1 MPLNVLL
8 GEASPEPAAGE
19 KLQRCVKNSTASE
32 LPPLKSRANDMTTI
46 HDNDPGSPIRELERS
61 LVRMQCER
69 DALAQRM
76 DELESVLA
84 AGRLGYCGIAQ
95 GSYELHANSQFK
107 AEFGWPPDARIC
119 WAELLESI
127 QRVDRAKL
135 VDAVESAFAAGTEV
149 DLIVRTR
156 MCGRARQWLT
166 IRGRTLKG
174 DDGSVTELLVTSR
187 NVSSA
192 RRAAAGRQRATAS
205 LLEQE
210 RKLREAAESANR
222 AKDEF
227 LSVISHELRS
237 PLNAILGWNRILT
250 LKRRDD
256 PEVASITPRIEQS
269 AKAQLKMVNDL
280 LDLGRVGT
288 GKLKVDFRPTQLGRV
303 VKLALD
309 LARPGVSA
317 RGIDLVMELAPGAG
331 QLRGDPDRLQQVV
344 ANLLSNAV
352 KFTSSGGRVA
362 VTLREVEGFCELTV
376 SDTGQGIAAELL
388 PHIFD
393 RFRQG
398 DSSSTRHSGGLGL
411 GLTLVREIVALHGGS
426 VSASSAGPG
435 AGATFVVR
443 LPTVPSWTAA
453 SDTVAAVET
462 GMVSQSLGGLSILV
476 VDDEMDARTV
486 VAETLRLEGAQVTVT
501 DSAGS
506 AFQHLQ
512 AAGAHFDI
520 LVTDIGMPE
529 EDGYSL
535 VRKLR
540 TLQVGR
546 HMLAIAVTGYASK
559 MDVAAAIAAGFDLH
573 VPKPVD
579 FDTFVPMVRRL
590 AALTRQ

>member
-1 MPLNVLL
+1 
-8 GEASPEPAAGE
+8 
-19 KLQRCVKNSTASE
+19 
-32 LPPLKSRANDMTTI
+32 
-46 HDNDPGSPIRELERS
+46 
-61 LVRMQCER
+61 
-69 DALAQRM
+69 
-76 DELESVLA
+76 
-84 AGRLGYCGIAQ
+84 
-95 GSYELHANSQFK
+95 
-107 AEFGWPPDARIC
+107 
-119 WAELLESI
+119 
-127 QRVDRAKL
+127 
-135 VDAVESAFAAGTEV
+135 
-149 DLIVRTR
+149 
-156 MCGRARQWLT
+156 
-166 IRGRTLKG
+166 
-174 DDGSVTELLVTSR
+174 
-187 NVSSA
+187 
-192 RRAAAGRQRATAS
+192 
-205 LLEQE
+205 
-210 RKLREAAESANR
+210 
-222 AKDEF
+222 
-227 LSVISHELRS
+227 
-237 PLNAILGWNRILT
+237 
-250 LKRRDD
+250 
-256 PEVASITPRIEQS
+256 
-269 AKAQLKMVNDL
+269 
-280 LDLGRVGT
+280 
-288 GKLKVDFRPTQLGRV
+288 
-303 VKLALD
+303 
-309 LARPGVSA
+309 
-317 RGIDLVMELAPGAG
+317 MELAPGAG
-331 QLRGDPDRLQQVV
+331 QLSGDPDRLQQVV

-352 KFTSSGGRVA
+352 KFTSSGGRIM
-362 VTLREVEGFCELTV
+362 VTLRDVQGFSEMTV

-411 GLTLVREIVALHGGS
+411 GLTLVREIVVLHGGS
-426 VSASSAGPG
+426 VSASSAGTG

-443 LPTVPSWTAA
+443 LPTAPSWTVAH
-453 SDTVAAVET
+453 DTVAAVER
-462 GMVSQSLGGLSILV
+462 GMAPQSLGGLSILV

-520 LVTDIGMPE
+520 LVTDIGMPD

>member
-1 MPLNVLL
+1 
-8 GEASPEPAAGE
+8 
-19 KLQRCVKNSTASE
+19 
-32 LPPLKSRANDMTTI
+32 MTTI

-61 LVRMQCER
+61 LLRAQFER

-84 AGRLGYCGIAQ
+84 AGRLGYCRMAP
-95 GSYELHANSQFK
+95 GSHELRANSQFK
-107 AEFGWPPDARIC
+107 TEFGWPPDARIS
-119 WAELLESI
+119 WPELQERI
-127 QRVDRAKL
+127 ERGDRAKL
-135 VDAVESAFAAGTEV
+135 VDAVESAFVAGTEV

-156 MCGRARQWLT
+156 MRGRTRQWLT

-192 RRAAAGRQRATAS
+192 RRAAVGRQRAAAS

-256 PEVASITPRIEQS
+256 AEVASITPRIEQS

-309 LARPGVSA
+309 LARPGAAA
-317 RGIDLVMELAPGAG
+317 RGIELVMELAPGAG
-331 QLRGDPDRLQQVV
+331 QLSGDPDRLQQVV

-352 KFTSSGGRVA
+352 KFTSSGGRIV
-362 VTLREVEGFCELTV
+362 VTLRDVQGFSELTV

-411 GLTLVREIVALHGGS
+411 GLTLVREIVVLHGGS
-426 VSASSAGPG
+426 VSASSAGTG

-443 LPTVPSWTAA
+443 LPTAPSWTVAH
-453 SDTVAAVET
+453 DTVAAVER
-462 GMVSQSLGGLSILV
+462 GMAPQSLGGLSILV

-520 LVTDIGMPE
+520 LVTDIGMPD

-579 FDTFVPMVRRL
+579 FDTFVPMVR
-590 AALTRQ
+590 

>member
-1 MPLNVLL
+1 
-8 GEASPEPAAGE
+8 
-19 KLQRCVKNSTASE
+19 
-32 LPPLKSRANDMTTI
+32 MTTI
-46 HDNDPGSPIRELERS
+46 HDHDSGSRMRELEGS
-61 LVRMQCER
+61 LQRAQRECE
-69 DALAQRM
+69 ALALRK

-84 AGRLGYCGIAQ
+84 VGRLGFCRLAGATR
-95 GSYELHANSQFK
+95 AFTATSQFK
-107 AEFGWPPDARIC
+107 VEFGWPPDAEITWRD
-119 WAELLESI
+119 LEDRI
-127 QRVDRAKL
+127 QRADRQKL
-135 VDAVESAFAAGTEV
+135 TAAVEESFSSGSEV

-156 MCGRARQWLT
+156 GRDRQWITL
-166 IRGRTLKG
+166 RGRTVNSHGNGAL
-174 DDGSVTELLVTSR
+174 DLVLTSR

-192 RRAAAGRQRATAS
+192 RRAAVGKQRERAS

-210 RKLREAAESANR
+210 RKLREAAEAANR

-250 LKRRDD
+250 LKRRED
-256 PEVASITPRIEQS
+256 PEVSSITPRIEQS

-288 GKLKVDFRPTQLGRV
+288 GKLKIESRSTQLARV
-303 VKLALD
+303 VSVAVD
-309 LARPGVSA
+309 LARPAAVA
-317 RGIDLVMELAPGAG
+317 KHIELAADVTPGAG

-344 ANLLSNAV
+344 GNLLSNAV
-352 KFTSSGGRVA
+352 KFTSSGGKITVR
-362 VTLREVEGFCELTV
+362 LRDVDGYSELTIK
-376 SDTGQGIAAELL
+376 DTGQGIAPELL

-411 GLTLVREIVALHGGS
+411 GLTLVREIVALHGGT
-426 VSASSAGPG
+426 VSASSAGAG
-435 AGATFVVR
+435 TGATFVVR
-443 LPTVPSWTAA
+443 LPGAPAWPTPAEAAADAGRTAPSH
-453 SDTVAAVET
+453 
-462 GMVSQSLGGLSILV
+462 SLDGLSILV

-506 AFQHLQ
+506 AFKHLQ
-512 AAGAHFDI
+512 EAGAHFDI

-540 TLQVGR
+540 SLQSGR

-559 MDVAAAIAAGFDLH
+559 GDVAAAIEAGFDLH